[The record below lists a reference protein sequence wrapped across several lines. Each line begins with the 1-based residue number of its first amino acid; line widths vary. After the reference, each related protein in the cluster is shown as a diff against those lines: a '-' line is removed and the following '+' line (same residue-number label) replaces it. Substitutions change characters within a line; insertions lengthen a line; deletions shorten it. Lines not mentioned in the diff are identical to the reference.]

1 MALRPATAD
10 AEKSAENAKIAAFKL
25 HEAEVE
31 TQEEWDD
38 LMKLQGLVVIDAFQ
52 VYSCCLS

>member
-1 MALRPATAD
+1 MASRPTTAD
-10 AEKSAENAKIAAFKL
+10 AEKNAEAVKIAAFKL

-38 LMKLQGLVVIDAFQ
+38 LMQLQGLVVIDVYQVFQ
-52 VYSCCLS
+52 GQ